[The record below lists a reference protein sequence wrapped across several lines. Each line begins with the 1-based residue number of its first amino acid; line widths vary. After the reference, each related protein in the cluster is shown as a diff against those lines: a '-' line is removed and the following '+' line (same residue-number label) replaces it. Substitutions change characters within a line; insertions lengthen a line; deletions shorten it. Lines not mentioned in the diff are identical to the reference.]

1 MEHSKEFIDE
11 LHKPLTA
18 EAKAQMVADGKKK
31 VQLQEKQEELT
42 AEAKAR
48 MVADGKKKVQLQEKQ
63 EDGTA
68 LRQGS
73 RLSATDLIRY
83 TLMGIRFAF
92 TAAMH
97 YYHCTQMQMMP
108 ELTRTTFGVFYNC
121 FHYFLI
127 AIIILASYMGI

>member
-1 MEHSKEFIDE
+1 MDHTKEFIDE
-11 LHKPLTA
+11 LHKP
-18 EAKAQMVADGKKK
+18 
-31 VQLQEKQEELT
+31 LT

-63 EDGTA
+63 EEDGTA

-83 TLMGIRFAF
+83 TLVGIRFAF

-97 YYHCTQMQMMP
+97 YYHYTQMQMVP
-108 ELTRTTFGVFYNC
+108 ELTGTTFGVFYNC
-121 FHYFLI
+121 FHYFFI

>member
-31 VQLQEKQEELT
+31 VQLQEKQE
-42 AEAKAR
+42 
-48 MVADGKKKVQLQEKQ
+48 

-97 YYHCTQMQMMP
+97 YYHCTQMQIDARAYKNYFWRV
-108 ELTRTTFGVFYNC
+108 LQLFSLFFDCY
-121 FHYFLI
+121 HY
-127 AIIILASYMGI
+127 SS

>member
-1 MEHSKEFIDE
+1 MEHTKEFIDE
-11 LHKPLTA
+11 LHKP
-18 EAKAQMVADGKKK
+18 
-31 VQLQEKQEELT
+31 LT

-63 EDGTA
+63 EEDGTA

-92 TAAMH
+92 TAADALLPLYTDADGARAYRNYFWRVLQLFSLFFHCYH
-97 YYHCTQMQMMP
+97 Y
-108 ELTRTTFGVFYNC
+108 
-121 FHYFLI
+121 
-127 AIIILASYMGI
+127 SS